1 MILSGQLTGRWVNT
15 ESHIPRCKDN
25 GQTGKTS
32 DDCTHLKQPKQR
44 KASLVAQLVK
54 DQCAMNQTG
63 RPRFDSWVRKIPW
76 RRGRLP
82 TPVFFGFPS
91 GSDNKESIC
100 NVGDLGSIPGM
111 GRFPGGGHG
120 NPVQYSSLENSM
132 DGGAWWASV
141 HGVSKSQTN

>member
-1 MILSGQLTGRWVNT
+1 
-15 ESHIPRCKDN
+15 
-25 GQTGKTS
+25 
-32 DDCTHLKQPKQR
+32 
-44 KASLVAQLVK
+44 
-54 DQCAMNQTG
+54 MNQTG

-91 GSDNKESIC
+91 GLDNKEPTC
-100 NVGDLGSIPGM
+100 NAGDLGSVPGL

-120 NPVQYSSLENSM
+120 NPVQYFSLENSM

-141 HGVSKSQTN
+141 NVVSKSWTRLKRLSTAEHKERHPEEGDGGNQELEAFHFALTRPLLLRG